1 MKRRSTAASIDI
13 GSTKVTVI
21 VGDVGD
27 LGETRVLGVGVAPAA
42 GLSSRGVID
51 NIQSAR
57 EAVAIAV
64 EKAEH
69 ACGMRILSAVV
80 GISGN
85 HITSQNNRGIIAI
98 PDRGRE
104 ISLDDRARVLEA
116 ASQVAIPTNRQ
127 VLHVLPRGYWLEGT
141 DPVTDP
147 IGMHA
152 GRLDAEVHI
161 VTAAVSAV
169 QNLAKTVEGAGVQ
182 VDDIVLES
190 LASATSVLHEQEKHQ
205 GVAVVDIGGATS
217 SIAVYDEGSIAHTA
231 CLPVAGQ
238 QLTNDLARVLRCPW
252 ESAEDLKCK
261 YGAAYAD
268 PAQTN
273 ETVEIQ
279 AFGTQSLKVV
289 PLLHVCEILQARTEE
304 ILEMVALELKRAG
317 YLDRIAAGIVFT
329 GGSSGLRGLAEFA
342 EARLGL
348 PARVGRPHGYS
359 GLSDLIGTPAYAT
372 PIGLVGYALSGRE
385 RVAEPVVS
393 GAGGGPDFH
402 MPSIGGGVFRR
413 IASLGRALM
422 PN

>member
-1 MKRRSTAASIDI
+1 MKRRSTVASIDI
-13 GSTKVTVI
+13 GSTKVAVI

-27 LGETRVLGVGVAPAA
+27 LGDVRILGVGVAPAA

-57 EAVAIAV
+57 EAVAVAV

-98 PDRGRE
+98 PDRNRE
-104 ISLDDRARVLEA
+104 ISADDRSRVLES
-116 ASQVAIPTNRQ
+116 ASQIAIPTNRQ
-127 VLHVLPRGYWLEGT
+127 VLHVLSRGYWLEGT
-141 DPVTDP
+141 DPVQDP

-169 QNLAKTVEGAGVQ
+169 QNLAKCVEGAGVQ

-190 LASATSVLHEQEKHQ
+190 VASATSILQEQERQQ
-205 GVAVVDIGGATS
+205 GVAVVDIGGSTTS
-217 SIAVYDEGSIAHTA
+217 VAVYDEGTIAHTA
-231 CLPVAGQ
+231 CLPIAGTH
-238 QLTNDLARVLRCPW
+238 LTHDLARVLRCPW
-252 ESAEDLKCK
+252 ESAEEVKCT

-268 PAQTN
+268 PSMN
-273 ETVEIQ
+273 HETVEIQ

-289 PLLHVCEILQARTEE
+289 PLMHVCEILQARGEE

-317 YLDRIAAGIVFT
+317 YLDRLAAGIVLT
-329 GGSSGLRGLAEFA
+329 GGSSQLRGFA
-342 EARLGL
+342 EVAESRLGI

-372 PIGLVGYALSGRE
+372 SIGLVEYALQGRE
-385 RVAEPVVS
+385 RVAEAP
-393 GAGGGPDFH
+393 AGMAPDFH
-402 MPSIGGGVFRR
+402 MPNIGGGFFRR
-413 IASLGRALM
+413 IASFGRALM
-422 PN
+422 PQ

>member
-1 MKRRSTAASIDI
+1 MRRRSTVAAIDI
-13 GSTKVTVI
+13 GSTKVSVV

-27 LGETRVLGVGVAPAA
+27 MGDTRVLGVGVAPAA

-57 EAVAIAV
+57 EAVQVAV

-80 GISGN
+80 GISGS

-104 ISLDDRARVLEA
+104 ITTDDRARVLES
-116 ASQVAIPTNRQ
+116 ASQIAIPTNRQ

-169 QNLAKTVEGAGVQ
+169 QNLAKTIEGAGVQ
-182 VDDIVLES
+182 VDDMVLES
-190 LASATSVLHEQEKHQ
+190 VASATSVLHEQEKQQ
-205 GVAVVDIGGATS
+205 GVALVDLGGATAS
-217 SIAVYDEGSIAHTA
+217 LAVYDEGTIAHSA
-231 CLPVAGQ
+231 CLPLAGA
-238 QLTNDLARVLRCPW
+238 QLTSDLARVLRCPW
-252 ESAEDLKCK
+252 ESAEELKVK

-268 PAQTN
+268 PGTTN

-279 AFGTQSLKVV
+279 SFGTQSLKLV
-289 PLLHVCEILQARTEE
+289 PLLHVCEILQARIEE
-304 ILEMVALELKRAG
+304 ILEMVAMELKRAG
-317 YLDRIAAGIVFT
+317 YLDRLAAGLVFT
-329 GGSSGLRGLAEFA
+329 GGTAQLRGLAEFT
-342 EARLGL
+342 ESRLGL
-348 PARVGRPHGYS
+348 PARIGRPHGYS

-372 PIGLVGYALSGRE
+372 SIGLVEYALSGRE
-385 RVAEPVVS
+385 RVVETPATGPSEFRMPS
-393 GAGGGPDFH
+393 LGGGF
-402 MPSIGGGVFRR
+402 FRR

-422 PN
+422 PE